1 MERWEKIFVICTMA
15 ALIVEVA
22 WILAS
27 GVPILWRKPILP
39 WKINWLNPTKENNW
53 SLKSLLLVNP
63 PPFRGKRG

>member
-27 GVPILWRKPILP
+27 GAPIFWRKPIFP
-39 WKINWLNPTKENNW
+39 WKINWLT
-53 SLKSLLLVNP
+53 LLRRIIGV
-63 PPFRGKRG
+63 